1 MALFESGRNRRRI
14 IQIIWIA
21 TFWTFVGILDA
32 LNTHALADS
41 TYLNKTHFFD
51 FNRYLQVSILGAFTN
66 GIVCGVVFL
75 FFLRDKFRTKTFGF
89 ALLINSIAISALC
102 SAFSTIV
109 YAIYLSLYYQDGFL
123 SELVLAETR
132 EWLLSGL
139 YVKNLVLWTI
149 VAFITIIFINVND
162 KYGPGIFGKLLLGR
176 YHRPREEERIF
187 MFADIRGSTQ
197 IAEKLGHIRF
207 FNLLNDFYRIITNP
221 VIETSGEIYQY
232 VGDEVVLSW
241 TMERGLH
248 HGNCIRCFYQMQEA
262 LQHYAPRL
270 REKYGLVPEFKVG
283 LHAGMVTIGET
294 GVIKKDIVFS
304 GDVLNTTSRIQN
316 LCNTYQ
322 VNILISKSL
331 LDRLQLPPHD
341 FRPQRVG
348 LIKLR
353 GKQRRMELYTFLRE
367 DEELPVRPPI
377 AST

>member
-14 IQIIWIA
+14 IQIAWIA
-21 TFWTFVGILDA
+21 AFWTLVGVLDA
-32 LNTHALADS
+32 LNTRALAGS
-41 TYLNKTHFFD
+41 TYLNETHFYSFSSHIRV
-51 FNRYLQVSILGAFTN
+51 NVLTAFTS

-75 FFLRDKFRTKTFGF
+75 FFLRDRFRTKTFGF
-89 ALLINSIAISALC
+89 ALLINSIAIAAIS

-109 YAIYLSLYYQDGFL
+109 FAIFLSLRYQTGAL
-123 SELVLAETR
+123 SELVLTETR

-139 YVKNLVLWTI
+139 YIKNLVLWTI

-270 REKYGLVPEFKVG
+270 QEKYGMVPEFKVG
-283 LHAGMVTIGET
+283 LHAGMVTIGEI

-331 LDRLQLPPHD
+331 LDRLHLPPHD
-341 FRPQRVG
+341 HSPQRVG
-348 LIKLR
+348 LIRLR
-353 GKQRRMELYTFLRE
+353 GKQQRMELYTFLRE
-367 DEELPVRPPI
+367 DETLPVRPPI

>member
-14 IQIIWIA
+14 IQIAWIA
-21 TFWTFVGILDA
+21 AFWTLVGMLDA
-32 LNTHALADS
+32 FNTHALADS
-41 TYLNKTHFFD
+41 TYLMQTHFYD
-51 FNRYLQVSILGAFTN
+51 FIRYLRVSVLAAFTS

-75 FFLRDKFRTKTFGF
+75 FFLRDRFRTKTFGF

-102 SAFSTIV
+102 SAFSTV
-109 YAIYLSLYYQDGFL
+109 AYAIFLSLRYQEQIL
-123 SELVLAETR
+123 SDRVLTETR
-132 EWLLSGL
+132 QWLASGL
-139 YVKNLVLWTI
+139 YIKNLVLWTI

-221 VIETSGEIYQY
+221 VIDTSGEIYQY

-248 HGNCIRCFYQMQEA
+248 QGNCIRCFYQMQEA

-270 REKYGLVPEFKVG
+270 RDKYGIVPEFKVG
-283 LHAGMVTIGET
+283 LHAGMVTIGEI

-331 LDRLQLPPHD
+331 LDRLHLPPHGY
-341 FRPQRVG
+341 RPHRVG
-348 LIKLR
+348 LIQLR
-353 GKQRRMELYTFLRE
+353 GKQLRMELYTFLRE
-367 DEELPVRPPI
+367 DEKLPVRPPI